1 MAAVPSTEGKLDIVT
16 NLKPQNSND
25 QAATEG
31 KLDIVTNLP
40 RGNGVEDTTASSALA
55 DFAAQIGLE
64 LSGTLGDRADAAAV
78 HMNRSHRHR
87 MAAGL
92 LLLSIKAECAHGE
105 FMQIVSERGFGQ
117 RTANREMDYAE
128 FVLTRSAAERVRLLE
143 MPRSKVMAIAEA
155 DPEVIKVLLEDGG
168 ESIDDLS
175 VRALKERVRILQA
188 AATNAEVK
196 LDTVTAQRDTAIA
209 KLSRQPGDRED
220 HVPAVF
226 ADARAEIAVLQR
238 KAAVSLESLHQSVRE
253 LAEMGGGKDAAAWR
267 DGTARMA
274 LAGLAELRMAVSA
287 ALADALAMLPE
298 EGVVVPATLS
308 RLSDQEVVE
317 VAAHWRSLTRVH
329 DYEREI
335 RATQRHN
342 AATAGKRGR
351 PREMPKAPVGTA
363 GTGSTGKRGR

>member
-1 MAAVPSTEGKLDIVT
+1 MGAALITQGKSETGAASAGPAEVKTADVGGFAVTEQTAFAAVLGID
-16 NLKPQNSND
+16 
-25 QAATEG
+25 
-31 KLDIVTNLP
+31 
-40 RGNGVEDTTASSALA
+40 
-55 DFAAQIGLE
+55 
-64 LSGTLGDRADAAAV
+64 LSGTVEERANLAAE
-78 HMNRSHRHR
+78 HINRSQRH
-87 MAAGL
+87 MLASGL
-92 LLLSIKAECAHGE
+92 LLASIKAESNHGE
-105 FMQIVSERGFGQ
+105 FVRLISDRGFEE
-117 RTANREMDYAE
+117 R
-128 FVLTRSAAERVRLLE
+128 AAEKAMQYARFIFTQPESVRHRLIE
-143 MPRSKVMAIAEA
+143 MPRSKVMEIAAA
-155 DPEVIKVLLEDGG
+155 DPEVIQVLLEDGG
-168 ESIDDLS
+168 ESVDALS
-175 VRALKERVRILQA
+175 VRALRERKRELEA
-188 AATNAEVK
+188 RLTNAEVK
-196 LDTVTAQRDTAIA
+196 LDTVTAERDTAIA

-287 ALADALAMLPE
+287 ALADVLAMLPE